1 MIFFAIISHILYA
14 TMKINCIF
22 VKNARDM
29 LVNFTVKNYR
39 SFKQERTFSMEASS
53 IKENKDSI
61 ISEGKYKL
69 LPLAVF
75 YGANSNG
82 KSNFIEAIATM
93 CSMVRRSVRLNEG
106 DALPYDPFALDESS
120 DTRPTLLEIQF
131 IKDLVLY
138 RYGFEYDKTN
148 IISEWLY
155 ELFMRSRDIIEV
167 SEKRFPEGLG
177 KENLTNSNRLFLSLV
192 AQLNGEKSN
201 SVMGW
206 FSKCNVLSGIDSK
219 RYESITLLMFLKHLN
234 GADQAQEFFKTLQLG
249 FNRFFV
255 KKVDFPKE
263 ALDSAP
269 KSIMSKLEK
278 EVATGSIVEP
288 ITTHNVYDES
298 GIVIGE
304 RIFNKN
310 QMESEGTKKVIEIS
324 GPIFDTLNEGK
335 TLIIDELDA
344 KLHPLLTRNIVLL
357 FMDPMKNMHG
367 AQLIFATHD
376 TNLLDLEIVRRDQI
390 WFVEKD
396 KVESTDIYS
405 LVEFK
410 DEDGKKVRNDR
421 DIKRDY
427 IRGRYGAIPFIG
439 K

>member
-1 MIFFAIISHILYA
+1 
-14 TMKINCIF
+14 
-22 VKNARDM
+22 
-29 LVNFTVKNYR
+29 
-39 SFKQERTFSMEASS
+39 MEASS
-53 IKENKDSI
+53 IKEHKGSV
-61 ISEGKYKL
+61 ISEGKYSL

-75 YGANSNG
+75 YGANSGG
-82 KSNFIEAIATM
+82 KSNFIQAISTM
-93 CSMVRRSVRLNEG
+93 RSMVRRSVRLNEG
-106 DALPYDPFALDESS
+106 DALPYDPFALDENS
-120 DTRPTLLEIQF
+120 DSQPTLFEIQF
-131 IKDLVLY
+131 IKGGVLY
-138 RYGFEYDKTN
+138 RYGYEYDKTD
-148 IISEWLY
+148 IISEWLYEKRFGEKEY

-167 SEKRFPEGLG
+167 SAKRFPEGQG
-177 KENLTNSNRLFLSLV
+177 KEDLTNSNRLFLSLV
-192 AQLNGEKSN
+192 AQLKGEKSN
-201 SVMGW
+201 SIMGW
-206 FSKCNVLSGIDSK
+206 FGECNVLSGI
-219 RYESITLLMFLKHLN
+219 
-234 GADQAQEFFKTLQLG
+234 G
-249 FNRFFV
+249 FTRFSV
-255 KKVDFPKE
+255 KKVDIPKE

-269 KSIMSKLEK
+269 KSIRSQLEK
-278 EVATGSIVEP
+278 DIATGSFVEP
-288 ITTHNVYDES
+288 ITTHNVYDEN
-298 GIVIGE
+298 GLVIGE
-304 RIFNKN
+304 RNFHKN

-335 TLIIDELDA
+335 TLIVDELDA

-357 FMDPMKNMHG
+357 FMDPEKNRHG

-390 WFVEKD
+390 WFAEKD

>member
-1 MIFFAIISHILYA
+1 MI
-14 TMKINCIF
+14 
-22 VKNARDM
+22 
-29 LVNFTVKNYR
+29 VNFTVKNYR

-53 IKENKDSI
+53 IKENKESVI
-61 ISEGKYKL
+61 NKGKYNL

-75 YGANSNG
+75 YGANSGG
-82 KSNFIEAIATM
+82 KSNFIQAISTM
-93 CSMVRRSVRLNEG
+93 RSMVRRSVRLNEG
-106 DALPYDPFALDESS
+106 DALPYDPFALDENS
-120 DTRPTLLEIQF
+120 DSLPTLFEIQF
-131 IKDLVLY
+131 IQGEVLY
-138 RYGFEYDKTN
+138 RYGYEYDKTD

-155 ELFMRSRDIIEV
+155 EKRFGEKEYELFMRSRE
-167 SEKRFPEGLG
+167 
-177 KENLTNSNRLFLSLV
+177 NRLFLSLV
-192 AQLNGEKSN
+192 AQLKGEKSN
-201 SVMGW
+201 SIMGW
-206 FSKCNVLSGIDSK
+206 FGECNVLSGIDSEG
-219 RYESITLLMFLKHLN
+219 YEAFTLRMFLEHLN

-249 FNRFFV
+249 FTRFSV
-255 KKVDFPKE
+255 KKVDIPKE

-269 KSIMSKLEK
+269 KSIRSQLERDL
-278 EVATGSIVEP
+278 ATGNVVEP
-288 ITTHNVYDES
+288 ITTHNVYDEN
-298 GIVIGE
+298 GLVIGE
-304 RIFNKN
+304 RNFHKN

-335 TLIIDELDA
+335 TLIVDELDA

-357 FMDPMKNMHG
+357 FMDPEKNRHG

-376 TNLLDLEIVRRDQI
+376 TNLLDLDIIRRDQI
-390 WFVEKD
+390 WFAEKD